1 VKRTLGTCY
10 YPEHWPEDIWVDD
23 AARMADLGLSWVRI
37 GEFAWSR
44 LEPAQGRYDFGWL
57 DRAIDVLGNAGL
69 QVVLGTP
76 TATPPRWML
85 DRHPDMLA
93 VDADGRPR
101 GFGSRR
107 HYCFS
112 HEGYRAEAV
121 KITEALA
128 RRYGRNPHVAAW
140 QTDNEYGCHDTVI
153 SFSNAARGAFR
164 DWLARRYQSV
174 DALNRAWGNVFWS
187 MDYDSFDQIGL
198 PNLTVTEPNPSHAL
212 DFRRFSS
219 DQVAHFNRAQVDTIR
234 RHSDAPISHNYMGRI
249 TDFDH
254 FVTGA
259 QMEIATWDSYPLGFL
274 EDRVE
279 GDDAHKRRYARQGD
293 PDFQALHHD
302 LYRAVGAARG
312 GHGAGGGRWWVME
325 QQPGPVN
332 WAPHNPAPLP
342 GMVRFWTWEAFAHGA
357 ECVSYFRWRQAP
369 FAQEQYHAGLLRPDS
384 VEAPGYAEAAQVAAE
399 LVAMPQVE
407 TAQAPV
413 AIVFDYTSVWAWEV
427 QPQGQ
432 GCDYFRL
439 VLDIYRG
446 CRKLGLSIDILPAAT
461 VDLSGYKLV
470 LIPGLVAL
478 PEALKDAVAQA
489 EGTVILG
496 PRTNAKTAELAVP
509 LPLPPN
515 IPGIDVTISRV
526 ETFRA
531 DMPQMVAGG
540 GAVTLWREHLETSE
554 RVLEAAAADGTPL
567 MVGNGKT
574 HYLGGWPDPV
584 FLARILTRAA
594 KTEGLATQTLPQD
607 IRIRQSGPTR
617 FVFNHGP
624 APVDFEG
631 QVIPPAGV
639 VWSGALGTGAL

>member
-10 YPEHWPEDIWVDD
+10 YPEHWPEEIWAED
-23 AARMADLGLSWVRI
+23 AARMAELGLTWVRI

-44 LEPAQGRYDFGWL
+44 LEPQPGQYAFGWL
-57 DRAIDVLGNAGL
+57 DRAIDVLGRAGL
-69 QVVLGTP
+69 RVVLGTP

-93 VDADGRPR
+93 VTAAGQVR

-112 HEGYRAEAV
+112 HDGYRAEAV

-128 RRYGRNPHVAAW
+128 RRYGRNPDVGAW
-140 QTDNEYGCHDTVI
+140 QTDNEYGCHDTAI
-153 SFSNAARGAFR
+153 SYSPAARIAFR
-164 DWLARRYQSV
+164 DWLAQRYQSL

-187 MDYDSFDQIGL
+187 MEYDSFEQIDL
-198 PNLTVTEPNPSHAL
+198 PNLTVTEPNPAHAL

-219 DQVAHFNRAQVDTIR
+219 DQVARFNGAQVDAIR

-249 TDFDH
+249 TEFDH
-254 FVTGA
+254 FATGA
-259 QMEIATWDSYPLGFL
+259 QLEIATWDSYPLGFL

-302 LYRAVGAARG
+302 LYRAVGAAKG
-312 GHGAGGGRWWVME
+312 GHPPGGGRWWVME

-384 VEAPGYAEAAQVAAE
+384 VAAPGFAEAAQVAAE
-399 LVAMPQVE
+399 LAAMPQVE
-407 TAQAPV
+407 VAQASV
-413 AIVFDYTSVWAWEV
+413 ALVFDYASAWAWDV

-439 VLDIYRG
+439 ILDIYRG
-446 CRKLGLSIDILPAAT
+446 CRKLGLSLDILPSDT
-461 VDLSGYKLV
+461 VDLSGYRLV
-470 LIPGLVAL
+470 LIPGLVTLPGAL
-478 PEALKDAVAQA
+478 LRAANRAD
-489 EGTVILG
+489 GTVILG
-496 PRTNAKTAELAVP
+496 PRTNAKTADLSIP

-515 IPGIDVTISRV
+515 IPGLDVTVTHV
-526 ETFRA
+526 ETLRP
-531 DMPQMVAGG
+531 DMPMAVAGG
-540 GAVTLWREHLETSE
+540 GAVTLWREHLETTSQVVE
-554 RVLEAAAADGTPL
+554 RDVDGAPL
-567 MVGNGKT
+567 MVCHGKT
-574 HYLGGWPDPV
+574 HYLGGWPDPE
-584 FLARILTRAA
+584 FLGRILRRAA
-594 KTEGLATQTLPQD
+594 DGEGMETHDLPD
-607 IRIRQSGPTR
+607 GVRMRQSGPTR
-617 FVFNHGP
+617 FVFNHG
-624 APVDFEG
+624 AEPVDFAG
-631 QVIPPAGV
+631 QTITAAGV
-639 VWSGALGTGAL
+639 VWSRA